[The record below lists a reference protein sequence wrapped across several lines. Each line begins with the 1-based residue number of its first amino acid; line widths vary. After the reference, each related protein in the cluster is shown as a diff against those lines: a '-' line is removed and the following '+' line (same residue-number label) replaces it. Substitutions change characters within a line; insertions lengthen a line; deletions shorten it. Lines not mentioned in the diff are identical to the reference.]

1 MCFLCTLKLLSVICP
16 CEIFFLGGEGG
27 CYFSPHHLATR
38 VHWSIFN
45 FSICKRLNTSTLAAK
60 EWLWFN
66 LCRTSKHLE
75 RRFGT
80 NWRGKVSPME
90 YSPVIKS
97 SVAPPTTDSSSAHP
111 TPTQSAEEATD
122 QLHPS
127 PPQGIT
133 ESMPTTT
140 HPTVEAPVDPAVRF
154 AQCKEEGNSLV
165 KQVDNVLL
173 LLLLFLCQSVF
184 ICFLMLQKR
193 SAAFAFVYFCLF
205 VFFHL
210 LLSYAHKPWSPPCGN
225 FCN

>member
-1 MCFLCTLKLLSVICP
+1 
-16 CEIFFLGGEGG
+16 
-27 CYFSPHHLATR
+27 
-38 VHWSIFN
+38 
-45 FSICKRLNTSTLAAK
+45 
-60 EWLWFN
+60 
-66 LCRTSKHLE
+66 
-75 RRFGT
+75 
-80 NWRGKVSPME
+80 ME

-97 SVAPPTTDSSSAHP
+97 SAAPPTTDSSSAHP
-111 TPTQSAEEATD
+111 TPTQSAEEATN

>member
-1 MCFLCTLKLLSVICP
+1 
-16 CEIFFLGGEGG
+16 
-27 CYFSPHHLATR
+27 
-38 VHWSIFN
+38 
-45 FSICKRLNTSTLAAK
+45 
-60 EWLWFN
+60 
-66 LCRTSKHLE
+66 
-75 RRFGT
+75 
-80 NWRGKVSPME
+80 ME

-173 LLLLFLCQSVF
+173 LLLLFLC
-184 ICFLMLQKR
+184 
-193 SAAFAFVYFCLF
+193 
-205 VFFHL
+205 
-210 LLSYAHKPWSPPCGN
+210 
-225 FCN
+225 